1 MKSVERNLISQSA
14 LPDWSMGII
23 SAYFFQHPNN
33 FNKIGKTLRL
43 FSSAK
48 ILFFQFSQPEK
59 NIFFCKKVVFFN
71 YLLLFQCFLLLKRFF
86 CREKVPFSAN
96 SQSDR

>member
-43 FSSAK
+43 FSGAK

-59 NIFFCKKVVFFN
+59 IFSFA
-71 YLLLFQCFLLLKRFF
+71 R
-86 CREKVPFSAN
+86 R
-96 SQSDR
+96 